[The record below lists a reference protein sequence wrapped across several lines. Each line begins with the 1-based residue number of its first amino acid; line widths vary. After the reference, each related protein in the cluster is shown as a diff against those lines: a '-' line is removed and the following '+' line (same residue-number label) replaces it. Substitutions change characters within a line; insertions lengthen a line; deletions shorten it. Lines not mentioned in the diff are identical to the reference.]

1 MAVPRPLDSR
11 DKLNVDARKTGRAN
25 GKGNMARRRYQFGC
39 LFVRGKRPKVWVAR
53 WRERVVGSEGS
64 MTTVLRSEVL
74 GTVSELSKRQAQN
87 LLEDRLRPVN
97 EGRTPPRSMIT
108 FRRFVE
114 DQFKPLV
121 LPTLKFAT
129 QEIYTLLLDK
139 HLLAHFGE
147 RTMADITTPEVQ
159 RFILGKLKDGYAWET
174 ASHMRHL
181 LSKVLGTAK
190 EWRYLPDNPASGV
203 EMPERT
209 LKRPRR
215 TLSIE
220 ELRKLLSQMNE
231 PEQTIT
237 MLAALAGLRIGEV
250 LGLRWGRV
258 RLDRSTVE
266 IEELCYKGVFGTP
279 KTKASRRS
287 APLAPVVVQAL
298 EAYRPRCADDSAD
311 ALVFC
316 DGDGEPLSADNLRK
330 KRLASACRR
339 AGVRRI
345 DWHTLR
351 HTYSTL
357 LHDLG
362 TPVKVQQTLLG
373 HSSAATTMDVYTHPV
388 SESERDAVAKL
399 GQVLF
404 PTVPNLHHDAAG
416 GAVPI
421 AIHIGKP
428 MAVFASIGNFPYA
441 RQRTKL
447 SAECMGRNTL

>member
-1 MAVPRPLDSR
+1 MGALQQLDSR
-11 DKLNVDARKTGRAN
+11 GKLDIDARKTGRAN
-25 GKGNMARRRYQFGC
+25 GKEKMARRRYQFGC

-53 WRERVVGSEGS
+53 WRERVLGSNGS
-64 MTTVLRSEVL
+64 MSTVLRSEVL
-74 GTVSELSKRQAQN
+74 GAVSELSKRQAQN
-87 LLEDRLRPVN
+87 LLEDRLRLVN
-97 EGRTPPRSMIT
+97 EGRTPPRCTIT

-121 LPTLKFAT
+121 IPTLKFAT
-129 QEIYTLLLDK
+129 QQIYSVLLGK
-139 HLLAHFGE
+139 HLVPRFGE
-147 RTMADITTPEVQ
+147 ECIADINTPEVQ
-159 RFILGKLKDGYAWET
+159 RFILEKLKEGYAWET

-190 EWRYLPDNPASGV
+190 DWRYLPDNPVLGV

-215 TLSIE
+215 SLSIE
-220 ELRKLLSQMNE
+220 ELRRLLSKMNE
-231 PEQTIT
+231 PERTIT
-237 MLAALAGLRIGEV
+237 MLAALAGLRIGEI

-258 RLDRSTVE
+258 HLDRSTVQ

-279 KTKASRRS
+279 KTRASRRS
-287 APLAPVVVQAL
+287 APLARVVVEAL
-298 EAYRPRCADDSAD
+298 NGHRSRCSGNSAD

-316 DGDGEPLSADNLRK
+316 DRDGQPLSADNLRK

-362 TPVKVQQTLLG
+362 TPIKVQQTLLG

-388 SESERDAVAKL
+388 SESERDAVVRL
-399 GQVLF
+399 GEVLF
-404 PTVPNLHHDAAG
+404 PTVPNLHHNAAG
-416 GAVPI
+416 
-421 AIHIGKP
+421 
-428 MAVFASIGNFPYA
+428 
-441 RQRTKL
+441 
-447 SAECMGRNTL
+447 AETVGMVTQ

>member
-1 MAVPRPLDSR
+1 MRVRSGHRSTELLTPQGSHAWILSLTNP
-11 DKLNVDARKTGRAN
+11 KTA
-25 GKGNMARRRYQFGC
+25 AIF
-39 LFVRGKRPKVWVAR
+39 
-53 WRERVVGSEGS
+53 EE
-64 MTTVLRSEVL
+64 
-74 GTVSELSKRQAQN
+74 VSELSKRQAQN
-87 LLEDRLRPVN
+87 LLEDRLRHVN
-97 EGRTPPRSMIT
+97 EGRTPPRSTIN

-121 LPTLKFAT
+121 IPTLKFAT
-129 QEIYTLLLDK
+129 QQIYSVLLDK
-139 HLLAHFGE
+139 HLVPRFGE
-147 RTMADITTPEVQ
+147 ECIADINTPEVQ
-159 RFILGKLKDGYAWET
+159 RFILEKLKEGYAWET

-190 EWRYLPDNPASGV
+190 DWRYLPDNPVLGV

-215 TLSIE
+215 SLSIE
-220 ELRKLLSQMNE
+220 ELRRLLSKMNE
-231 PEQTIT
+231 PERTIT
-237 MLAALAGLRIGEV
+237 MIAALAGLRIGEI

-258 RLDRSTVE
+258 HLDRSTLQ

-279 KTKASRRS
+279 KTRASRRS

-298 EAYRPRCADDSAD
+298 EGHRSRCSGNSAD

-316 DGDGEPLSADNLRK
+316 DRDGEPLSADNLRK

-362 TPVKVQQTLLG
+362 TPIKVQQTLLG

-388 SESERDAVAKL
+388 SESERDAVARL
-399 GQVLF
+399 GEVLF
-404 PTVPNLHHDAAG
+404 PTVPNLHHNAG
-416 GAVPI
+416 VTP
-421 AIHIGKP
+421 
-428 MAVFASIGNFPYA
+428 
-441 RQRTKL
+441 
-447 SAECMGRNTL
+447 

>member
-1 MAVPRPLDSR
+1 MGALQQLDGR
-11 DKLNVDARKTGRAN
+11 GKLDIDARKTGRAN
-25 GKGNMARRRYQFGC
+25 GKEKMARRRYQFGC
-39 LFVRGKRPKVWVAR
+39 LFVRGKRRKVWVAR
-53 WRERVVGSEGS
+53 WRERVLDSNGNMS
-64 MTTVLRSEVL
+64 TILRSEIL
-74 GTVSELSKRQAQN
+74 GAVSAFSKRQAQN
-87 LLEDRLRPVN
+87 LLEDRLRLVN
-97 EGRTPPRSMIT
+97 DGRTPPRSTIT

-129 QEIYTLLLDK
+129 QEIYSLLLDK
-139 HLLAHFGE
+139 HLLPRFGE
-147 RTMADITTPEVQ
+147 ECIADVTTPEVQ
-159 RFILGKLKDGYAWET
+159 RFILEQLKKGYAWET

-190 EWRYLPDNPASGV
+190 AWRYVPDNPVLGV

-215 TLSIE
+215 SLSIE
-220 ELRKLLSQMNE
+220 ELRKLLSKMNE
-231 PEQTIT
+231 PERTIT
-237 MLAALAGLRIGEV
+237 MLAAIAGLRIGEI

-258 RLDRSTVE
+258 HLDRHSME
-266 IEELCYKGVFGTP
+266 IEETCYKGVFGSP
-279 KTKASRRS
+279 KSRASRRT
-287 APLAPVVVQAL
+287 APLAPVVVHALQAH
-298 EAYRPRCADDSAD
+298 RSRCANTSAD

-316 DGDGEPLSADNLRK
+316 DRNGEPLSADNLRK
-330 KRLASACRR
+330 KRLSSACRR

-399 GQVLF
+399 GKVLF
-404 PTVPNLHHDAAG
+404 PNVPNLHKNAAG
-416 GAVPI
+416 
-421 AIHIGKP
+421 
-428 MAVFASIGNFPYA
+428 
-441 RQRTKL
+441 
-447 SAECMGRNTL
+447 AETDRMLTQ